1 MDSLKLWGIFY
12 IMCNATENPLP
23 ISYKNECSAL
33 NVP

>member
-1 MDSLKLWGIFY
+1 MDSLKLWGIFH
-12 IMCNATENPLP
+12 IVFNATENTLL